1 MVFLGCQSNVFG
13 GFTEP
18 LETLKEWV
26 VELFSEVKTG
36 INKPLQFPW
45 EGPVWEPGKLYR
57 VKSVKD
63 QHFVSIIWPFPC
75 LSAEYVKKP
84 YDYIS
89 HLVGHGENTELI

>member
-26 VELFSEVKTG
+26 VELFSEVKSG